1 MAKADT
7 VYSLFGMK
15 SPQQVA
21 REQML
26 ASQKLLQAQQ
36 DPYARLG
43 TALGMGL
50 GRMFGGANTELEKAK
65 QLETI
70 QREYQPGN
78 IQNMAETYTKL
89 KEAGAPAETLNRLSA
104 DITAASTAFNER
116 AQEKRARNAAV
127 EFIKE
132 SDPKLAGL
140 VALGG
145 LDVADALKANREARK
160 LESDISYRDK
170 QKEKLSAEIT
180 KLNNPATLSPKELFT
195 LAKDFTPDSVKA
207 AVESNDVSL
216 LDPLKD
222 PKESSYIKV
231 DEQVGVDRNGQPIMK
246 TYLVD
251 KTQVG
256 AITGNAPVVDLKALQ
271 SGQATPAPKVPA
283 PGETPPP
290 STAPEVQAELPGI
303 PGLSPEKNIE
313 MREQAMAETMGAQ
326 LLVDDIFSTGFEE
339 IAGAPQVGTR
349 LAARFF
355 DTPLAPMAQ
364 RMESGAITR
373 AIQVAGDLGVN
384 PTDKDFE
391 VSLKAAPGPNDGPR
405 AWRDWIS
412 KQYIPSLKTA
422 LASKYGANNP
432 RVIAIQQQLDESIT
446 QAQSSQFE
454 EKTTSKGVKYKVK
467 KR

>member
-1 MAKADT
+1 MAKSDS
-7 VYSLFGMK
+7 VYSLFGLK
-15 SPQQVA
+15 DPQQTA
-21 REQML
+21 REYY
-26 ASQKLLQAQQ
+26 KQAFAYDPGR
-36 DPYARLG
+36 DPYAQAGAGFGNLFTAFLG
-43 TALGMGL
+43 VPDAI
-50 GRMFGGANTELEKAK
+50 EEQAK
-65 QLETI
+65 LQEI
-70 QREYQPGN
+70 AKDYQPGN
-78 IQNMAETYTKL
+78 LQNMAETYTRL
-89 KEAGAPAETLNRLSA
+89 KEAGAPAETLSQLSA
-104 DITAASTAFNER
+104 DITSASTAFNER
-116 AQEKRARNAAV
+116 VQEKRARSAAV
-127 EFIKE
+127 EFISQK
-132 SDPKLAGL
+132 DPKLANL
-140 VALGG
+140 VAIGG

-180 KLNNPATLSPKELFT
+180 KLNNPATLSQKELFT

-207 AVESNDVSL
+207 AVKGNDVSL
-216 LDPLKD
+216 LTPITD
-222 PKESSYIKV
+222 PKEASYIKV
-231 DEQVGVDRNGQPIMK
+231 DEVVDFDRNGQPIIK
-246 TYLVD
+246 TFLVD

-271 SGQATPAPKVPA
+271 SGKPTPAAKVFT

-290 STAPEVQAELPGI
+290 ATTPDVQEELPGI
-303 PGLSPEKNIE
+303 PGLSPDKNIE

-326 LLVDDIFSTGFEE
+326 LLVDDIFSPGFEE

-349 LAARFF
+349 LTARFF

-412 KQYIPSLKTA
+412 KQYIPKLKSA

-432 RVIAIQQQLDESIT
+432 RVIAIHQQLDKSVEEALST
-446 QAQSSQFE
+446 QFE
-454 EKTTSKGVKYKVK
+454 ERTTSTGVPYKVK

>member
-26 ASQKLLQAQQ
+26 SSQKLLQSQT

-43 TALGMGL
+43 TALGVGL

-116 AQEKRARNAAV
+116 AQERRARNAAV
-127 EFIKE
+127 DFIKE
-132 SDPKLAGL
+132 TDPKLANL
-140 VALGG
+140 VAVGG

-160 LESDISYRDK
+160 LESDLAYRTK
-170 QKEKLSAEIT
+170 QQEKLSAEIT
-180 KLNNPATLSPKELFT
+180 KLNNPATLSQKELFT
-195 LAKDFTPDSVKA
+195 LAKDFTSESVKKA
-207 AVESNDVSL
+207 TTENDVSL
-216 LDPLKD
+216 LIPIKD
-222 PKESSYIKV
+222 PQNSSYIKV
-231 DEQVGVDRNGQPIMK
+231 DEKIGEDRNGQPIMK
-246 TYLVD
+246 TFLVD

-256 AITGNAPVVDLKALQ
+256 AITGNAPVVDLKAI
-271 SGQATPAPKVPA
+271 QAGKPTPAAKVPA

-290 STAPEVQAELPGI
+290 TTTPEAQAELPGI
-303 PGLSPEKNIE
+303 PGLSPDKNIE

-339 IAGAPQVGTR
+339 IAGATQVGVRAT
-349 LAARFF
+349 ARFF

-405 AWRDWIS
+405 AWREWIS

-432 RVIAIQQQLDESIT
+432 RVIAIQQQLDESIE

-454 EKTTSKGVKYKVK
+454 ERTTSTGVTYKFK

>member
-1 MAKADT
+1 MAKPDS
-7 VYSLFGMK
+7 VYSLFGLK
-15 SPQQVA
+15 DPQETA
-21 REQML
+21 REYY
-26 ASQKLLQAQQ
+26 KQAFAYKPGS
-36 DPYARLG
+36 DPYAQAGAGFGNLFTAFLG
-43 TALGMGL
+43 VPDAIG
-50 GRMFGGANTELEKAK
+50 EQAK
-65 QLETI
+65 LQEI
-70 QREYQPGN
+70 AQGYQPGN
-78 IQNMAETYTKL
+78 IQNMAETYTRL
-89 KEAGAPAETLNRLSA
+89 QEAGAPAETLNQLSA
-104 DITAASTAFNER
+104 DITTASEKFNKR
-116 AQEKRARNAAV
+116 VQAQRARSAAV
-127 EFIKE
+127 DFI
-132 SDPKLAGL
+132 SQVDPKLANL
-140 VALGG
+140 VAVDA
-145 LDVADALKANREARK
+145 LDVADALKANREAQK

-170 QKEKLSAEIT
+170 QKEKLTAEIS
-180 KLNNPATLSPKELFT
+180 KLNNPATLAPKDLFG
-195 LAKDFTPDSVKA
+195 LAKDFTPASVKA
-207 AVESNDVSL
+207 AVEANDVSL
-216 LDPLKD
+216 LDPIKD
-222 PKESSYIKV
+222 PKEASYIKV
-231 DEQVGVDRNGQPIMK
+231 DEQIDVDRNGQPIMK
-246 TYLVD
+246 TFLVD
-251 KTQVG
+251 KNQVG

-271 SGQATPAPKVPA
+271 TGQSIPAPKVPA

-290 STAPEVQAELPGI
+290 STTPEVQAELPGI

-412 KQYIPSLKTA
+412 KQYIPKLKDA

-432 RVIAIQQQLDESIT
+432 RVIAIQQQLDQSIT

-454 EKTTSKGVKYKVK
+454 EKTTSTGVPYKVK

>member
-1 MAKADT
+1 MAKGDT
-7 VYSLFGMK
+7 VYSLFGIK
-15 SPQQVA
+15 SPQEVA

-26 ASQKLLQAQQ
+26 TSQKLLQSQT

-43 TALGMGL
+43 TALGMGF

-70 QREYQPGN
+70 QQEYQPGN

-132 SDPKLAGL
+132 ADPKLAGL
-140 VALGG
+140 VAVGG
-145 LDVADALKANREARK
+145 LNVADALKANREARK
-160 LESDISYRDK
+160 LESDISYREK

-180 KLNNPATLSPKELFT
+180 KLNNPATLSQKELFT

-207 AVESNDVSL
+207 AVNSNDVSL

-231 DEQVGVDRNGQPIMK
+231 DEQVGVDRNAQPIMK

-290 STAPEVQAELPGI
+290 SAAPEVQAELPGI
-303 PGLSPEKNIE
+303 PGLSSEKNIE

-326 LLVDDIFSTGFEE
+326 LLVDDIFSPGFEE
-339 IAGAPQVGTR
+339 IAGAPLVGAR
-349 LAARFF
+349 AAARFF

-454 EKTTSKGVKYKVK
+454 EKTTSTGVKYKVK